1 MTFNIFQWYDCALR
15 SAHDVFPHSQ
25 AMYLGSTDFR
35 KLNATYMS
43 NCDCF
48 MDTLTASP
56 QDSLARKPNCRHFYS
71 VYPQD
76 AVLQHLFCPAE
87 YCVCVRFYKYSAKFL
102 KATLTVATTWLSLP
116 AQVAIEAHHG
126 WRLQVSEKQQTQCI
140 THWIPLGFCSWIPK
154 INRTLNTPGYLV
166 DMWKVLIFDY
176 VFNVRF
182 ILGIQEQKPNGIQWV
197 IHWVCCF
204 SLTCSL
210 QPWCA
215 SIATCA
221 GNESQVVATVRVAF
235 KHLAKYF
242 KKKIQ
247 E

>member
-1 MTFNIFQWYDCALR
+1 M
-15 SAHDVFPHSQ
+15 
-25 AMYLGSTDFR
+25 
-35 KLNATYMS
+35 
-43 NCDCF
+43 
-48 MDTLTASP
+48 
-56 QDSLARKPNCRHFYS
+56 
-71 VYPQD
+71 
-76 AVLQHLFCPAE
+76 
-87 YCVCVRFYKYSAKFL
+87 
-102 KATLTVATTWLSLP
+102 ATTWLSLP

-154 INRTLNTPGYLV
+154 RNRTLNTPGYLV
-166 DMWKVLIFDY
+166 DMWKVLIFILVLFDY

-221 GNESQVVATVRVAF
+221 GSESQVVATVRVAF

-242 KKKIQ
+242 KKKMQ
-247 E
+247 EKCHSILNICMRIATYLPEALMVMHVFFLCSDAHLNSQVILIIFSRRFSQNWRGLSSRGS

>member
-1 MTFNIFQWYDCALR
+1 MIVLWGVLMMFFLTVKPCTWAALI
-15 SAHDVFPHSQ
+15 SENWMQPTCLIAIVSW
-25 AMYLGSTDFR
+25 
-35 KLNATYMS
+35 
-43 NCDCF
+43 
-48 MDTLTASP
+48 TL
-56 QDSLARKPNCRHFYS
+56 
-71 VYPQD
+71 
-76 AVLQHLFCPAE
+76 LQHLHKTVLPESLIVDTFTASTHKMQCCNIFFAQRSTVG
-87 YCVCVRFYKYSAKFL
+87 VCVRFYKYSAKFL

-166 DMWKVLIFDY
+166 DMWKVLIFILVLFDY